1 MVTERIGESSAKTHL
16 RLSALR
22 RITRLRGA
30 LNARW
35 AGPALLTV
43 LLIMSGALFADI
55 ISPHDPLRQDYSANL
70 QPPSRTH
77 PLGTDNL
84 GRDILARIIHGA
96 RVSLA
101 VGVIAVGIAVAL
113 GAIIGLAS
121 GYLGGGIDDV
131 LMRMVDA
138 IWTFPSLVL
147 ALSLAAALGPGID
160 KVMIAVGTVYVP
172 AFARLVRGQTLWVRE
187 REFVTAARALGANDL
202 RMVLK
207 HIWPNVT
214 APIIV
219 QASLNVA
226 TAIIT
231 EASLSFLGVGV
242 RPPAPSWGSMLKAG
256 YQYMEV
262 APWMSIFPGL
272 AIFVTVLAFN
282 LAGDGLRDVLDP
294 RSVRRAQA

>member
-1 MVTERIGESSAKTHL
+1 LAWL
-16 RLSALR
+16 
-22 RITRLRGA
+22 
-30 LNARW
+30 
-35 AGPALLTV
+35 ALLI
-43 LLIMSGALFADI
+43 IMLVICSAVFADI
-55 ISPHDPLRQDYSANL
+55 ISPYDPLRQDYSAFL
-70 QPPSRTH
+70 QPPSRAH
-77 PLGTDNL
+77 PLGTDNV
-84 GRDILARIIHGA
+84 GRDVLARIIHGA

-101 VGVIAVGIAVAL
+101 VGVVAVGIALIL
-113 GAIIGLAS
+113 GALVGLAS
-121 GYLGGGIDDV
+121 GYWGGGIDDV
-131 LMRMVDA
+131 LMRIVDA

-160 KVMIAVGTVYVP
+160 KVMIAVGVVYVP
-172 AFARLVRGQTLWVRE
+172 AFARLVRGQTMSVRE
-187 REFVTAARALGANDL
+187 REFVTAAQALGASDL
-202 RMVLK
+202 RMILK

-262 APWMSIFPGL
+262 APWISVFPGL
-272 AIFVTVLAFN
+272 VIFLTVLAFN
-282 LAGDGLRDVLDP
+282 LAGDGLREALDP
-294 RSVRRAQA
+294 RMARRRQA

>member
-1 MVTERIGESSAKTHL
+1 MTAKVGALPAKAEQNVSGIHL
-16 RLSALR
+16 
-22 RITRLRGA
+22 IKRLRAA
-30 LNARW
+30 LKPRLARL
-35 AGPALLTV
+35 ALGIV
-43 LLIMSGALFADI
+43 LLVMFSALFADI
-55 ISPHDPLRQDYSANL
+55 ISPYDPLRQDYSAYL
-70 QPPSRTH
+70 QPPSRAH
-77 PLGTDNL
+77 LLGTDNV
-84 GRDILARIIHGA
+84 GRDMLARIIHGA

-101 VGVIAVGIAVAL
+101 VGVIAVGIAMIL
-113 GAIIGLAS
+113 GAPIGLAS
-121 GYLGGGIDDV
+121 GYWGGGIDDV
-131 LMRMVDA
+131 LMRIVDA

-160 KVMIAVGTVYVP
+160 KVMIAVGVVYIP
-172 AFARLVRGQTLWVRE
+172 AFARLVRGQTMSVRE
-187 REFVTAARALGANDL
+187 REFVTAARALGASDL
-202 RMVLK
+202 RMILK

-262 APWMSIFPGL
+262 APWISIFPGL
-272 AIFVTVLAFN
+272 VIFVTVLAFN
-282 LAGDGLRDVLDP
+282 LAGDGLREVLDP
-294 RSVRRAQA
+294 RMARRRQA

>member
-1 MVTERIGESSAKTHL
+1 MAERVRESSAGTQPRGFGL
-16 RLSALR
+16 RGIR
-22 RITRLRGA
+22 RLRGA
-30 LNARW
+30 LKSRL
-35 AGPALLTV
+35 AGVALLVVSLVTF
-43 LLIMSGALFADI
+43 GALFAGI
-55 ISPHDPLRQDYSANL
+55 ISPYDPLRQDYSAYL
-70 QPPSRTH
+70 QPPSRAH

-84 GRDILARIIHGA
+84 GRDILARIMYGA

-113 GAIIGLAS
+113 GAMIGLAS
-121 GYLGGGIDDV
+121 GYVGGRVDDV

-147 ALSLAAALGPGID
+147 ALSLAAALGPGLD
-160 KVMIAVGTVYVP
+160 KVMIAVGIVYVP
-172 AFARLVRGQTLWVRE
+172 AFARLVRGQTLSVRE
-187 REFVTAARALGANDL
+187 REFVAAARALGANDL
-202 RMVLK
+202 RMVLQ

-214 APIIV
+214 TPVIV

-282 LAGDGLRDVLDP
+282 MAGDGLREAVDP
-294 RSVRRAQA
+294 RVARRRQA